1 MDEYSKTYEVRWADL
16 DPNRHLRHSVYLD
29 YAAQTRVAIFND
41 YGLAID
47 EIAKIGLGPI
57 LFREEIKYLREV
69 NGREKVTVFCDLN
82 WMYED
87 GSRWSFYHRMV
98 KNGDTLIAQL
108 TVDGA
113 WLDLDARKLGMPS
126 DKMMEIMKKYP
137 RTEDF
142 EWVAGAKAHKGM

>member
-1 MDEYSKTYEVRWADL
+1 MNEYSKTYEVRWADL

-98 KNGDTLIAQL
+98 KNGDTLIAEL

-113 WLDLDARKLGMPS
+113 WLDLDARKLGTPTNEMI
-126 DKMMEIMKKYP
+126 EIMKLYP

-142 EWVAGAKAHKGM
+142 RWVTGAKAHKRM

>member
-1 MDEYSKTYEVRWADL
+1 MDSYSKTYEVRWSDM

-29 YAAQTRVAIFND
+29 YAAQTRVALFSD

-47 EIAKIGLGPI
+47 QIAQIGLGPI

-69 NGREKVTVFCDLN
+69 SGMEEVTVFCELD
-82 WMYED
+82 WMYKD

-98 KNGDTLIAQL
+98 KNGDTPTAEL

-113 WLDLDARKLGMPS
+113 WLDLEARKLGTPTEEM
-126 DKMMEIMKKYP
+126 IQVMKKMP
-137 RTEDF
+137 RSKNFHWIDQKESS
-142 EWVAGAKAHKGM
+142 